1 METYDLSVVV
11 GVFVS
16 LAFQL
21 LKKLK
26 WVNATDAVAKQVTVA
41 VLAAI
46 TVGQAS
52 GWHLDVHVASQM
64 ALAALMAWATHKGL
78 LAQVPVVETKAKTSK
93 K

>member
-1 METYDLSVVV
+1 MQEYDLSVVV

-21 LKKLK
+21 MKKWK
-26 WVNATDAVAKQVTVA
+26 WLDATDAIVKQVTVA
-41 VLAAI
+41 VIAGL
-46 TVGQAS
+46 TVGQTN
-52 GWHLDVHVASQM
+52 GWHIDVHVASQM

-78 LAQVPVVETKAKTSK
+78 LAQLPVVNAKAKTSK